1 MAEKINLR
9 SSKVKEQKRRVSE
22 YGTETPLP
30 STAVERGTTRW
41 LNGSTVVIEGLLDV
55 TGTTTISGVLNVSG
69 QTTLSGTTTIAGP
82 TGITGALT
90 IQGVTT
96 ISGQL
101 DVTGPTKLNGKLD
114 IGGNTTVTGTFDV
127 TGLTK
132 LKGDTTVEG
141 KIDVTGPMA
150 TKGTLSVEGVTTL
163 KNHLN
168 VDQGKRIT
176 LGGLMLENQGS
187 GTAQVNM
194 PGGSIGAST
203 ALGMSINHNTVQII
217 GQQSVTVDSALIN
230 LNAPTVN
237 IGSGTHKVGIEP
249 TRAWIGSPTRQFD
262 ARNANGLRLVGLLST
277 NLAPNLYADANGWL
291 YRTSWTP

>member
-9 SSKVKEQKRRVSE
+9 NPGYKARQRQVQT
-22 YGTETPLP
+22 YGTQTPL
-30 STAVERGTTRW
+30 SSAAVERGSTRW
-41 LNGSTVVIEGLLDV
+41 LNGSTVFIEGLLDV
-55 TGTTTISGVLNVSG
+55 TGVTQISGRLDVSG
-69 QTTLSGTTTIAGP
+69 QTTLSGATTIAGP

-141 KIDVTGPMA
+141 KIDVTGAMA

-168 VDQGKRIT
+168 VDQGKKIT
-176 LGGLMLENQGS
+176 LGGLVLENQS
-187 GTAQVNM
+187 SSSAEVQM
-194 PGGSIGAST
+194 PGGGISASTVLGMLITHSNLTIGASSLLKIESPNIRIPTLQVKAGAT
-203 ALGMSINHNTVQII
+203 A
-217 GQQSVTVDSALIN
+217 N
-230 LNAPTVN
+230 LHIDGNN
-237 IGSGTHKVGIEP
+237 QL
-249 TRAWIGSPTRQFD
+249 W
-262 ARNANGLRLVGLLST
+262 
-277 NLAPNLYADANGWL
+277 
-291 YRTSWTP
+291 RTA